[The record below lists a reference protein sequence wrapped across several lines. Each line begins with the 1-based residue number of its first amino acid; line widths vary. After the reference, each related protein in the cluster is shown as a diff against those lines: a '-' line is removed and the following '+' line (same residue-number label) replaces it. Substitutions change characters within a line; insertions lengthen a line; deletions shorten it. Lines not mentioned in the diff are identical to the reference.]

1 MSARAIMYSHMGK
14 SKSRPPEEAPSHICD
29 TITSWRIFDAIDGN
43 RRSRIAIWI
52 DREKIGKRE
61 IGQLNQKI
69 DMLATSGPNLGPQ
82 LLAGPI
88 KSKRNKEMVSHIYKL
103 RMNGDRA
110 LRPLLCKGPIDMDR
124 EHTLLLGAI
133 EVNSVLDT
141 DAEDAEAIRSAI
153 LADEKRRMPHER
165 YK

>member
-1 MSARAIMYSHMGK
+1 
-14 SKSRPPEEAPSHICD
+14 
-29 TITSWRIFDAIDGN
+29 
-43 RRSRIAIWI
+43 
-52 DREKIGKRE
+52 
-61 IGQLNQKI
+61 
-69 DMLATSGPNLGPQ
+69 
-82 LLAGPI
+82 
-88 KSKRNKEMVSHIYKL
+88 MVSHIYKL

>member
-1 MSARAIMYSHMGK
+1 ML
-14 SKSRPPEEAPSHICD
+14 
-29 TITSWRIFDAIDGN
+29 
-43 RRSRIAIWI
+43 
-52 DREKIGKRE
+52 EK
-61 IGQLNQKI
+61 
-69 DMLATSGPNLGPQ
+69 SGPDLGPQ

-88 KSKRNKEMVSHIYKL
+88 KSKNNKKMVSHIYKL
-103 RMNGDRA
+103 RMNGDWA

-124 EHTLLLGAI
+124 EYTLLLGAI

-153 LADEKRRMPHER
+153 LADENKRTPHER